1 MKHILKII
9 GYTVLFVVVLLLLLF
24 AYFNLPGPSPR
35 QDVSFG
41 ITFSARYA
49 ESLGL
54 SWKETYTALLDDM
67 RVRKI
72 RIPLYWDLMEKNQ
85 GEYDFAD
92 IDWQLDEAKK
102 RDAEIILVMGQKVP
116 RWPEC
121 FAPEWADTLESSSPW
136 KGEGREGF
144 ENPSTTPQPLLKKEG
159 EATRASSLL
168 LFEQKVIERYKSHP
182 EIVMWQVEN
191 EPFLTFGN
199 CPNFDISLLDTE
211 VALVKSLDPTRPIL
225 TTDSGELS
233 LWYQSAS
240 RGDRFGTTLYRDI
253 WSKKFGYITY
263 PIGPNFFLFKEMI
276 VRLLTNQTHFMVI
289 ELEAEPWTQTGITNT
304 PLSEQF
310 RTMDEHKLVAN
321 VEYTKQIGFPEIYLW
336 GAEWWYW
343 MKVTQHYPAV
353 WDTAKQYFK

>member
-1 MKHILKII
+1 MKNILKII
-9 GYTVLFVVVLLLLLF
+9 GYTILCVVGLLLLLF
-24 AYFNLPGPSPR
+24 TYFNLPGPSPR

-72 RIPLYWDLMEKNQ
+72 RLPLYWDLIEKNQ

-102 RDAEIILVMGQKVP
+102 RNAEIILVMGQKVP

-121 FAPEWADTLESSSPW
+121 FAPAWADTQDVRS
-136 KGEGREGF
+136 
-144 ENPSTTPQPLLKKEG
+144 Q
-159 EATRASSLL
+159 SLL

-182 EIVMWQVEN
+182 EVVMWQVEN
-191 EPFLTFGN
+191 EPFLNFGN
-199 CPNFDISLLDTE
+199 CPNFDINLLDDE
-211 VALVKSLDPTRPIL
+211 VKLVKSLDPTRPIL

-263 PIGPNFFLFKEMI
+263 PIGPNFFLFKEMM
-276 VRLLTNQTHFMVI
+276 VRLLTDQTHFIVV
-289 ELEAEPWTQTGITNT
+289 ELQAEPWANGWIVDV

-321 VEYTKQIGFPEIYLW
+321 IEYTKQIGFPEIYLW

-353 WDTAKQYFK
+353 WDTAKQYF

>member
-1 MKHILKII
+1 MKNILKII
-9 GYTVLFVVVLLLLLF
+9 GYTILCVVGLLLLLF
-24 AYFNLPGPSPR
+24 TYFNLPGPSPR

-72 RIPLYWDLMEKNQ
+72 RLPLYWDLIEKNQ

-102 RDAEIILVMGQKVP
+102 RNAEIILVMGQKVP

-121 FAPEWADTLESSSPW
+121 FAPAWADTQDVRS
-136 KGEGREGF
+136 
-144 ENPSTTPQPLLKKEG
+144 Q
-159 EATRASSLL
+159 SLL
-168 LFEQKVIERYKSHP
+168 LFEQKVIERYKSHS

-191 EPFLTFGN
+191 EPFLNFGN
-199 CPNFDISLLDTE
+199 CPNFDINLLDDE
-211 VALVKSLDPTRPIL
+211 VKLVKSLDPTRPIL

-263 PIGPNFFLFKEMI
+263 PIGPNFFLFKEMM
-276 VRLLTNQTHFMVI
+276 VRLLTDQTHFMVV
-289 ELEAEPWTQTGITNT
+289 ELQAEPWANGWIVDV

-321 VEYTKQIGFPEIYLW
+321 IEYTKQIGFPEIYLW

-353 WDTAKQYFK
+353 WDTAKQYF